1 MLDGGLMISWI
12 VILGILAV
20 IAASSGAYVKR
31 SGNVWLIVFGVLMLL
46 PGLCGSFF
54 LGMSFLDS
62 GSSAEARAYMTIFS
76 SFAVPS
82 IQLSCL
88 LMWLMARKSDVAWL
102 RKLTRGLG
110 WFGAAAAAVL
120 VFDYAKMAMAES
132 DTLPDRAMVIGI
144 GLLIA
149 GVPFLFGGLLAIR
162 LPKELPTASGSQ

>member
-31 SGNVWLIVFGVLMLL
+31 GGSGWLIVLGILMLM

-88 LMWLMARKSDVAWL
+88 LMWLMARKSDVVRL
-102 RKLTRGLG
+102 RTLTRGLG